1 MRNLLTLSILLVF
14 MLTFAFASSV
24 QSSPVDIAKTFI
36 GSLGE
41 QERGLAMLPF
51 DSPKRTDWH
60 YFPRERDGYPIG
72 KMTGGQKETLWALL
86 SSVLSEKGIE
96 KVKGVMRLEEVLFAR
111 ENSPGRDPGNFHLIF
126 WGEPSD
132 SDDWGWRF
140 EGHHLSI
147 NITCKGARVVSVTPS
162 FLGANPATV
171 GEGEWKGFR
180 NLSETEDLG
189 REWMLSLSREER
201 SKALIDAPLTDV
213 ESAGLAQIEIQTR
226 PGLTLSSLN
235 EDRRSQVRDLLEVYT
250 SLFREEILASLGLN
264 AEELLS
270 DPGLT
275 FEWKGGLAPGE
286 LHTYRIGGNSFDIQY
301 ANNQSAANHI
311 HVLIRTVGRDFG
323 L

>member
-1 MRNLLTLSILLVF
+1 MRNLLTLSILLIS
-14 MLTFAFASSV
+14 MLTLASSV

-72 KMTGGQKETLWALL
+72 KMTEEQKEILWALL
-86 SSVLSEKGIE
+86 STVLSEKGVE
-96 KVKGVMRLEEVLFAR
+96 KVKGVLRLEEVLFAR
-111 ENSPGRDPGNFHLIF
+111 ENSPGRDPGNFQLVI
-126 WGEPSD
+126 WGDPAEGTM
-132 SDDWGWRF
+132 WGWRF

-147 NITCKGARVVSVTPS
+147 NITCEGARVASVTPS

-201 SKALIDAPLTDV
+201 SKALIDSPLTDV
-213 ESAGLAQIEIQTR
+213 ESAGLAQIEIKTR
-226 PGLTLSSLN
+226 PGLTLSWLSG
-235 EDRRSQVRDLLEVYT
+235 DRQAQVRDLLEVYT
-250 SLFREEILASLGLN
+250 GLFREEILASLGLTP
-264 AEELLS
+264 ERLLS

-286 LHTYRIGGNSFDIQY
+286 LHTYRIGGQSFDIQY

>member
-1 MRNLLTLSILLVF
+1 MRNLLTLSILLIS
-14 MLTFAFASSV
+14 MLTLASSV

-72 KMTGGQKETLWALL
+72 KMTPEQRETLWALL

-147 NITCKGARVVSVTPS
+147 NIACEGTRIASITPS

-171 GEGEWKGFR
+171 REGEWKGFR
-180 NLSETEDLG
+180 NLAESEDLG
-189 REWMLSLSREER
+189 RELMVSLSREER
-201 SKALIDAPLTDV
+201 AQALVDSPLSDV
-213 ESAGLAQIEIQTR
+213 ESAGQAQIVIEER
-226 PGLTLSSLN
+226 PGVSLASLKG
-235 EDRRSQVRDLLEVYT
+235 DRRAQVQDLLEVYT
-250 SLFREEILASLGLN
+250 GLFREEILTSLGLTP
-264 AEELLS
+264 EKLLS
-270 DPGLT
+270 DSGLT
-275 FEWKGGLAPGE
+275 FEWKGGLGPGE
-286 LHTYRIGGNSFDIQY
+286 LHTYRIGGDSFDIQY